1 MRSNRE
7 WVFWGKADP
16 LWAVNSIRGKER
28 GASSA
33 WTEEDFL
40 QSGTAYFDDV
50 RRQWQNYGIGST
62 HCVEIGCG
70 SGRITNQLLT
80 VFDKVTALDVSPD
93 QLETARRLLGSR
105 AERVNF
111 VLVETAQVPIE
122 AGLIDGM
129 FSCEVFQHF
138 SDFSGIEL
146 YLRAVF
152 LKLKPGG
159 TICFQIPV
167 SGLHGYGTFR
177 YLVKRAAIAVK
188 RVAHVRAIMDYHFY
202 PAARIFKTLRSIGYK
217 DCEMRMFP
225 LADHEDGHAYF
236 FARK

>member
-16 LWAVNSIRGKER
+16 LWAVNSVRGKER
-28 GASSA
+28 GASNP
-33 WTEEDFL
+33 WTAEDFL
-40 QSGTAYFDDV
+40 ESGAAYFDGV
-50 RRQWQNYGIGST
+50 RSQWQNYGIGKA

-80 VFDKVTALDVSPD
+80 VFDKVTAVDVSPD
-93 QLETARRLLGSR
+93 QLETARRLLGSK

-111 VLVETAQVPIE
+111 VLVETPQVPIE
-122 AGLIDGM
+122 GDLIDGM

-152 LKLKPGG
+152 PKLKPGG

-167 SGLHGYGTFR
+167 SGLHGYGTFQ
-177 YLVKRAAIAVK
+177 YFVKRAAIAVK
-188 RVAHVRAIMDYHFY
+188 RLAHFRAIMDYRFY
-202 PAARIFKTLRSIGYK
+202 PAPLIFKTLRNIGYR
-217 DCEMRMFP
+217 DCELRMFP
-225 LADHEDGHAYF
+225 LADHEGGHAYF